1 MIDRRGLLAA
11 GAAFLARPVLAQEAA
26 RPPAKPLPSIDG
38 LIAQSGL
45 QGEIAVA
52 LVDAATGQVLA
63 ARDADRGLP
72 PASTLKSVTA
82 LYVLDRL
89 GSERRLATRVLLD
102 GDRLVLAG
110 GGDPTLTTDDL
121 ARLADRLVAG
131 GATSPARFEI
141 WGGALP
147 SIAEISP
154 GQQPQLP
161 YNPSLSGMML
171 NFNRVHLGWRQA
183 QSGPALTLEARAEA
197 NRPRA
202 YTIAVRTKSGTA
214 PMFEYMQAPGRE
226 EWAIAPA
233 ALRGTG
239 SRWLPVRQP
248 ELYAGDVFQT
258 LCRARGLVLPAPQ
271 LALTATGTE
280 IARVDSPT
288 IREMLRGMMDYSTN
302 LTAEALG
309 LMASGAADLPT
320 SGRAM
325 EDWARGKGFAGEF
338 RFLDHS
344 GMSPDSRVTAAMMAG
359 LMAGYGRS
367 RGLRGVMK
375 VIPRRDAKGKRIADG
390 ARGPVEA
397 KTGTL
402 NFVSNLVGYVRP
414 PGRRE
419 ICFAILLADPVR
431 RAGTEGQELPAGVLT
446 WTGQARDLQLAL
458 IDRAVDSYS

>member
-1 MIDRRGLLAA
+1 MSALSRRGFVMGMAALATPGLAQTRPPHKPQQSADRLIDAA
-11 GAAFLARPVLAQEAA
+11 GL
-26 RPPAKPLPSIDG
+26 
-38 LIAQSGL
+38 
-45 QGEIAVA
+45 GEVAYA
-52 LVDAATGQVLA
+52 LVDAATGEVLA
-63 ARDADRGLP
+63 ARDAGRP
-72 PASTLKSVTA
+72 MAPASTLKAVTA
-82 LYVLDRL
+82 LYALDRL
-89 GSERRLATRVLLD
+89 GAGTRLATRVLVD
-102 GDRLVLAG
+102 GDRMILAG
-110 GGDPTLTTDDL
+110 GGDPTLSTDDL
-121 ARLADRLVAG
+121 ATLAGVVAAS
-131 GATSPARFEI
+131 GAVPPARFEI

-147 SIAEISP
+147 AIPEISP

-171 NFNRVHLGWRQA
+171 NFNRVHLGWRQG
-183 QSGPALTLEARAEA
+183 QGGPALTLEARAGA

-202 YTIAVRTKSGTA
+202 YTIAARTKAGGA
-214 PMFEYMQAPGRE
+214 PLFDYVQAPGRE

-258 LCRARGLVLPAPQ
+258 LCRAKGLVLPKPEI
-271 LALTATGTE
+271 ATEPPRGTE
-280 IARVDSPT
+280 IARLDSPPL
-288 IREMLRGMMDYSTN
+288 REIMRGMMDYSTN

-309 LMASGAADLPT
+309 LLASGAGDLAA
-320 SGRAM
+320 SGSAM
-325 EDWARGKGFAGEF
+325 QGWARGRGVSGDF

-375 VIPRRDAKGKRIADG
+375 TIPRRDGDGKRIPDG
-390 ARGPVEA
+390 ARGPIEA

-402 NFVSNLVGYVRP
+402 NFVSNLTGYLRP

-419 ICFAILLADPVR
+419 LCFAIYVADPDR
-431 RAGTEGQELPAGVLT
+431 RAGTEGQELPAGVIG
-446 WTGQARDLQLAL
+446 WTTRAKRLQQQVIDLW
-458 IDRAVDSYS
+458 VDGYA